1 MDRLN
6 PVDSAPTAR
15 ASEGAF
21 VLDAPT
27 FAPDDEL
34 LDAPLPRHLLPV
46 NPAALA
52 PRVVAPVAPA
62 VRATPPEDPQ
72 ALHDADW
79 ARLSLGLGIAAV
91 MAAVLVVGLLAG
103 F

>member
-6 PVDSAPTAR
+6 PVDSAPAAR

-34 LDAPLPRHLLPV
+34 LDAPLPRHLQPV

-52 PRVVAPVAPA
+52 PRVVAPVAP
-62 VRATPPEDPQ
+62 VRATQPEDPES
-72 ALHDADW
+72 LHDADW
-79 ARLSLGLGIAAV
+79 ARLSLGLGIAGV

>member
-34 LDAPLPRHLLPV
+34 LDAPLPRHLQPV

-52 PRVVAPVAPA
+52 PRVVAPVAP
-62 VRATPPEDPQ
+62 VRATQPEDPE

-79 ARLSLGLGIAAV
+79 ARLSLGLGIAGV